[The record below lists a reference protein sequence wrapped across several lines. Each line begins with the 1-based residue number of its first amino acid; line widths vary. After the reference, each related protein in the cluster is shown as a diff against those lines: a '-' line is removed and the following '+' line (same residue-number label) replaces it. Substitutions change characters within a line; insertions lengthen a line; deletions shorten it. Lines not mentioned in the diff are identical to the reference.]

1 MNGVSRPDPRGR
13 TRAAA
18 PPSSGLSIAGAV
30 DLAAVKARSEAA
42 VRATTAPAAANGA
55 AGGSTYV
62 VDVTEQTFQAEVID
76 RSVQVPVIVDLWATW
91 CEPCKQLS
99 PVLERLAE
107 ASGGAWALAKV
118 DIDANPRI
126 RQAFGVQSVP
136 TVVAVVG
143 GQPVDGFS
151 GALPEPDVRKWITG
165 LLDALRDRMPGI
177 REAEQRQGGAEPVE
191 EEEPDDP
198 RFVAAEDAVEQGD
211 WAAAEAAYTAILAAE
226 PGNEQAEAALAQVRF
241 MARAE
246 QADPSAIARAD
257 AAPDDIDAQLAAADA
272 ELATDA
278 VEAAFTRLV
287 ATVGRTSGPE
297 RDRARQHL
305 VGLFE
310 LFPADD
316 SRVTA
321 ARRSLARALF

>member
-1 MNGVSRPDPRGR
+1 MSRPDPRGR

-18 PPSSGLSIAGAV
+18 PSSAALSIAGAV

-42 VRATTAPAAANGA
+42 ARAATAPAAGNEAAASGA
-55 AGGSTYV
+55 YV
-62 VDVTEQTFQAEVID
+62 VDVTEQTFQAEVIE

-151 GALPEPDVRKWITG
+151 GALPEPEVRKWITG

-177 REAEQRQGGAEPVE
+177 REAEQRQGGGEPVE

-246 QADPSAIARAD
+246 QADPSAVARAD

-272 ELATDA
+272 ELAADA
-278 VEAAFTRLV
+278 VEAAFARLV

>member
-1 MNGVSRPDPRGR
+1 M
-13 TRAAA
+13 
-18 PPSSGLSIAGAV
+18 AGAV
-30 DLAAVKARSEAA
+30 DLAAVKARSEATA
-42 VRATTAPAAANGA
+42 RAQATPAGPPADGDGA
-55 AGGSTYV
+55 YV

-76 RSVQVPVIVDLWATW
+76 KSLQVPVIVDLWATW

-107 ASGGAWALAKV
+107 AAGGAWTLAKV

-136 TVVAVVG
+136 TVVAVVS

-151 GALPEPDVRKWITG
+151 GALPEPDVRKWISA

-177 REAEQRQGGAEPVE
+177 QEAEQRQGVVEEPV
-191 EEEPDDP
+191 EEPDDP
-198 RFVAAEDAVEQGD
+198 RFVAAEDAVEEGD
-211 WAAAEAAYTAILAAE
+211 WAAAEAAYAAILTAE

-246 QADPSAIARAD
+246 QADPAAIARAD
-257 AAPDDIDAQLAAADA
+257 AAPDDVDAQLAAADA
-272 ELATDA
+272 EVATDA
-278 VEAAFTRLV
+278 VEAAFARLV
-287 ATVGRTSGPE
+287 GTVARTSGPD

-310 LFPADD
+310 LFPPDD
-316 SRVTA
+316 TRVTA